1 MSDGLTVLLNQSSSA
16 EYSNVLREAGVTL
29 GSLQATLD
37 DEGRPA
43 LLAALKSFGVTSLA
57 ARQKIA
63 NAYANYKMLEQL

>member
-1 MSDGLTVLLNQSSSA
+1 MTDGLSVLLNRSSQT
-16 EYSNVLREAGVTL
+16 EYSNVLRDAGVTL

-43 LLAALKSFGVTSLA
+43 LLAALKISGVTSLA

-63 NAYANYKMLEQL
+63 NT